1 MKDSIDKALNMLG
14 FAARARKLCFGA
26 QAVESAIKRRKTI
39 LVILDSEI
47 SENTYNRLSNICKH
61 NDVGLIKLPQP
72 GYAAGKPE
80 SMCIAV
86 LDDGFAVKI
95 NNLAKMGEINVR

>member
-1 MKDSIDKALNMLG
+1 MKDNYSKALNMLG
-14 FAARARKLCFGA
+14 FAARARKICFGA
-26 QAVESAIKRRKTI
+26 QAVENAIRRRKTN

-47 SENTYNRLSNICKH
+47 SENTYNRLSNMCKH
-61 NDVGLIKLPQP
+61 NDVGLISLPKP

-86 LDDGFAVKI
+86 LDGGFAVKI
-95 NNLAKMGEINVR
+95 NNLANMGEINVR